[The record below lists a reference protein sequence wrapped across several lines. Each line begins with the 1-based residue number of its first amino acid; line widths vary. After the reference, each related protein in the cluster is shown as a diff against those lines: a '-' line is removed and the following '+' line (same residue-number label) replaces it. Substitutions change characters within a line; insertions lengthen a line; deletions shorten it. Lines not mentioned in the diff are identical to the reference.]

1 MKDKMKSLLYSA
13 STPINLMNAQRNLSF
28 GPRKII
34 AIISLILL
42 LSSSSLVFLG
52 KSDVHALP
60 TRSGHS
66 GGSVPSGIPANAGG
80 FDRGP
85 LQTQGGGPPSGVQ
98 PNGAGTSPLTGL
110 RPRMRIVLV
119 LMLYLLALSQPIVLV
134 LMLLILHVP
143 LILP

>member
-1 MKDKMKSLLYSA
+1 M
-13 STPINLMNAQRNLSF
+13 
-28 GPRKII
+28 
-34 AIISLILL
+34 
-42 LSSSSLVFLG
+42 SSSLVFLG

-110 RPRMRIVLV
+110 HPSPANCAGSNALF
-119 LMLYLLALSQPIVLV
+119 LALSQPIVLV